1 MNCPKCDASM
11 RSYERNGITIDQ
23 CTGCRG
29 IFLDRGELEHLLDA
43 EAKFASSSSEPVQQ
57 TWSAPSQSQ
66 PVQRNYPN
74 PGYHQKKKKSFLS
87 EILDF
92 D

>member
-1 MNCPKCDASM
+1 MNCPKCDSAM
-11 RSYERNGITIDQ
+11 RSYERNGITVDQ
-23 CTGCRG
+23 CTGCKG

-43 EAKFASSSSEPVQQ
+43 EARLNETGPIQQVPRTQVQQ
-57 TWSAPSQSQ
+57 
-66 PVQRNYPN
+66 
-74 PGYHQKKKKSFLS
+74 PGYVPKRKKSFLS